1 MNETEELRQS
11 ILAQVAEYY
20 QKVHKTRPFKEGETA
35 VHYAGRVFD
44 EREMQNMV
52 SAVLDFWLTAGP
64 YAEEFE
70 KQLGQ
75 LSWRA

>member
-20 QKVHKTRPFKEGETA
+20 QKVHQTRPFVAGETA

-44 EREMQNMV
+44 EQEMQQG
-52 SAVLDFWLTAGP
+52 LERIRDCL
-64 YAEEFE
+64 FE
-70 KQLGQ
+70 
-75 LSWRA
+75 